1 MKAQHSADALAQ
13 MKFAVGQPV
22 PRSEDQRL
30 LKGEGR
36 YTADIDLPQQLHAV
50 VVRSTHAH
58 GVIRGLDSAEARKL
72 PGVQAIF
79 TGADLAAAD
88 YAGLDCILNF
98 QNRDGT
104 PIRKA
109 PRPALTSDRVRFVG
123 DPVAF
128 VVAETL
134 MQARR
139 AAEAVVVDIEP
150 LPAVFDAREASQP
163 GAPVLYDSVPGNIVL
178 DYHYGD
184 VEKVAAAFQ
193 RAAHVTRLRLI
204 NNRIIVNSMEPRGA
218 LATYDRSDGRWT
230 LRVGCQGVMML
241 RAQLSTVMRVPP
253 EKLRIITHNVGGSF
267 GMKSFVYPEYICV
280 LHAARALERPIKWLN
295 DRSES
300 FLSDQHGR
308 CHEVVA
314 ELALDAE
321 GQFLAVRVN
330 GFGNFGAY
338 IGAVA
343 PMMPTFTTMRN
354 IIGPYRTPL
363 VEVSSKCVLTT
374 TPPVSSYRGAGRPE
388 AQYYMER
395 LVQAAAAEMNIDPVE
410 IRRRNHVA
418 PDQFPYEAPSG
429 AVYDS
434 GEFTKVMEK
443 AIEIAAWHDFPQRK
457 ADSRARGKLRGRGLS
472 SFLESTAVPRTKE
485 MGGIRFEAD
494 GTVTIITGTL
504 DYGQGHATPFA
515 QVLSARLGIPF
526 EAVRLLQGDSD
537 ALLVGAGT
545 GGSKSLMQSGSAIV
559 EASDKVI
566 ENGLRIAAHVLE
578 ASETDIEFKDG
589 RFGIVGT
596 DRGIDIMDLVARIH
610 GGLQLPEDSPQ
621 SLDVKHVSDTPPA
634 TYPNGCHV
642 VEVEIDPETGKT
654 EIVNYLSVDDFGNVV
669 NPLLVQGQVHG
680 GVVQGIGQALMEEA
694 CFDSAGQPLTGSF
707 MDYAVPRAHDVPNIV
722 TACHPVPAK
731 TNVLG
736 VKGCGEAGCTGAL
749 AAVMNAVVDALAEFG
764 IRHIDMPATPNR
776 VWEAIREVQAAARE
790 EPSPNGK
797 L

>member
-1 MKAQHSADALAQ
+1 MMTVQKSADALAQ
-13 MKFAVGQPV
+13 MKFAIGKPV
-22 PRSEDQRL
+22 LRIEDAHLVR
-30 LKGEGR
+30 GEGS
-36 YTADIDLPQQLHAV
+36 YTADIDLPQQLYGV
-50 VVRSTHAH
+50 FLRSTHAH
-58 GVIRGLDSAEARKL
+58 GVIHDIDSAVAANL

-79 TGADLAAAD
+79 TGADLIAVD
-88 YAGLDCILNF
+88 YASLDCILDF
-98 QNRDGT
+98 KNRDGT

-109 PRPALTSDRVRFVG
+109 PRSALAADRVRFVG

-134 MQARR
+134 TQARD
-139 AAEAVVVDIEP
+139 AAEAVDVDIEP
-150 LPAVFDAREASQP
+150 LPAVTEARDAAAL
-163 GAPVLYDSVPGNIVL
+163 GAPQLYDSVPGNVVL

-184 VEKVAAAFQ
+184 AEKVDAAFQ
-193 RAAHVTRLRLI
+193 AAAHVTRLHLI
-204 NNRIIVNSMEPRGA
+204 NNRVVVNSMEPRGA
-218 LATYDRSDGRWT
+218 LASFDHDEERWT

-241 RAQLSTVMRVPP
+241 RAQLSTIMRVPP
-253 EKLRIITHNVGGSF
+253 EKVRILTQNVGGSF
-267 GMKSFVYPEYICV
+267 GMKSFVFPEYICL
-280 LHAARALERPIKWLN
+280 LHAARALGRPVKWIN

-308 CHEVVA
+308 CHEVTA

-321 GQFLAVRVN
+321 GYFLAVRTE

-354 IIGPYRTPL
+354 ITGPYRTPL
-363 VEVSSKCVLTT
+363 IEISSQCILTT
-374 TPPVSSYRGAGRPE
+374 STPVSSYRGAGRPE

-395 LVQAAAAEMNIDPVE
+395 LVQAAAIEMNIDPVE
-410 IRRRNHVA
+410 IRRRNHVQ

-434 GEFTKVMEK
+434 GEFTKVMEQAL
-443 AIEIAAWHDFPQRK
+443 AIAGWHDFPSRR
-457 ADSRARGKLRGRGLS
+457 AESRARGKLRGRGLA
-472 SFLESTAVPRTKE
+472 SFLESTAVPRTQE
-485 MGGIRFEAD
+485 MGGIRFDAD

-515 QVLSARLGIPF
+515 QVLTARLGVPF

-545 GGSKSLMQSGSAIV
+545 GGSKSLMQSGTAII

-578 ASETDIEFKDG
+578 AAEGDIQFKDG
-589 RFGIVGT
+589 HFVIVGT
-596 DRGIDIMDLVARIH
+596 DRGIGIMELAARLH
-610 GGLQLPEDSPQ
+610 RGLQLPPELPQ

-634 TYPNGCHV
+634 SYPNGCHV

-654 EIVNYLSVDDFGNVV
+654 DIVNYVSVDDFGNVV
-669 NPLLVQGQVHG
+669 NPLLVEGQVHG
-680 GVVQGIGQALMEEA
+680 GIVQGIGQALMEEA
-694 CFDSAGQPLTGSF
+694 RFDAEGQPLTGSF
-707 MDYAVPRAHDVPNIV
+707 MDYAMPHAHDVPRIV
-722 TACHPVPAK
+722 TASHPVPAN

-736 VKGCGEAGCTGAL
+736 AKGCGEAGCTGAL
-749 AAVMNAVVDALAEFG
+749 PAVMNAVVDALAEFG
-764 IRHIDMPATPNR
+764 IRHIDMPATPSR
-776 VWEAIREVQAAARE
+776 IWQAIRDAQAACDAA
-790 EPSPNGK
+790 GG
-797 L
+797 